1 MASEDSLLR
10 FWHVDFHV
18 KLVGERGRF
27 LMDMFFVFCFVVV
40 LIMFIGT

>member
-18 KLVGERGRF
+18 KLIGERGF
-27 LMDMFFVFCFVVV
+27 LMDMFLCFVVE